1 MEIENRVI
9 EKIKQRQEVGMK
21 KYGMSVKDNP
31 AGILEWLNHLQE
43 ELLDAS
49 IYIEKL
55 KDEISNLV
63 EAPVSPK
70 VLTEEEQNNY
80 ENAMHNLMVKGN
92 ND

>member
-1 MEIENRVI
+1 LEIENRVI

-31 AGILEWLNHLQE
+31 AGTLEWLNHLQE

-55 KDEISNLV
+55 KDEISIR
-63 EAPVSPK
+63 
-70 VLTEEEQNNY
+70 
-80 ENAMHNLMVKGN
+80 HNGVGFNGFADELKITKHRR
-92 ND
+92 